1 MVFHNRPFKKDL
13 TKLARGGSVVKHIG
27 KGAREQSARGG
38 STLTGGDPY
47 ARMANRYPKPTPAD
61 LGGESLTPTSSQGP
75 PSPVPMGNRP
85 PGAPT
90 AMMPPSGGGDAE
102 TPGESGPGDEPE

>member
-13 TKLARGGSVVKHIG
+13 TKLAKGGSVVKHIG

-38 STLTGGDPY
+38 STLTGGDPF

-61 LGGESLTPTSSQGP
+61 LGDQESLTPTSSQGP
-75 PSPVPMGNRP
+75 ATPPVPMGTRP
-85 PGAPT
+85 PNAPT
-90 AMMPPSGGGDAE
+90 ALMPSAGGEPDEDDAA
-102 TPGESGPGDEPE
+102 